1 MLLLDKC
8 SIQENLLTYIES
20 LLYCEMPEERKWRVE
35 LAELILMEREQEG
48 LDEDDL
54 ELLDW
59 LCTDLFRI
67 TSLSLSSNNVF

>member
-1 MLLLDKC
+1 MLSLDKC
-8 SIQENLLTYIES
+8 SIQEILLTDIEN
-20 LLYCEMPEERKWRVE
+20 LLYCEMSEERKWRVE
-35 LAELILMEREQEG
+35 LVELILMEREQEG

-59 LCTDLFRI
+59 LCTNLFRI